1 MKRKHI
7 SGQDFTLQRKE
18 TENEL
23 KIKRRKLFS
32 EIRAILLVVFAAAVL
47 GYAFITFCMQTV
59 VVRGPSMDP
68 TLIDGETVVV
78 NKLAYVFGSVERGD
92 IVAIRPMGSDEY
104 FDIKRVIG
112 LPGDKISIVAG
123 RFIINDK
130 EMEDSYGLGTVYSNG
145 RLSTP
150 VTLGEKEYFVVGDNL
165 SSSEDSR
172 FSTYGNVQQSE
183 IRGKVFYRL
192 TKGRRG
198 KIGK

>member
-1 MKRKHI
+1 
-7 SGQDFTLQRKE
+7 
-18 TENEL
+18 
-23 KIKRRKLFS
+23 
-32 EIRAILLVVFAAAVL
+32 
-47 GYAFITFCMQTV
+47 
-59 VVRGPSMDP
+59 MDP
-68 TLIDGETVVV
+68 TLIGGETVVI

-150 VTLGEKEYFVVGDNL
+150 ITLGEKEYFVVGDNL

>member
-18 TENEL
+18 TEAEL
-23 KIKRRKLFS
+23 KKRRRNLFR
-32 EIRAILLVVFAAAVL
+32 EIRALLLVVFAAAVL
-47 GYAFITFCMQTV
+47 GYAFIAFCFQTV
-59 VVRGPSMDP
+59 TVRGPSMNP
-68 TLIDGETVVV
+68 TLIDGETVAI
-78 NKLAYVFGSVERGD
+78 NKLAYVFSSVERGD
-92 IVAIRPMGSDEY
+92 IIAIRPMGSDGY

-130 EMEDSYGLGTVYSNG
+130 EMEESYDLDPIQSPG

-150 VTLGEKEYFVVGDNL
+150 ITLGEKEYFVIGDNL
-165 SSSEDSR
+165 GSSEDSR
-172 FSTYGNVQQSE
+172 FSTYGNIQMSE

-198 KIGK
+198 KIGD

>member
-23 KIKRRKLFS
+23 KKKRRKLFS

-68 TLIDGETVVV
+68 TLIDGETVVI

-112 LPGDKISIVAG
+112 LPGETICIRDGRIYINGEPLEDPYLTEEITVIGVAE
-123 RFIINDK
+123 K
-130 EMEDSYGLGTVYSNG
+130 EVLIDEDSI
-145 RLSTP
+145 
-150 VTLGEKEYFVVGDNL
+150 FVIGDNRNH
-165 SSSEDSR
+165 SIIR
-172 FSTYGNVQQSE
+172 F
-183 IRGKVFYRL
+183 
-192 TKGRRG
+192 
-198 KIGK
+198 